1 MVSCVSG
8 QCKIETTKPEY
19 RIPACLRKGAQL
31 SPTLGEFTVMPAAIR
46 NWTCSLASL
55 LVLSGAAAAQD
66 KAEKPLGYPNRP
78 IRIVVAVQPG
88 AGGDT
93 VARMIGQMLADRWG
107 QNAVIDNRS
116 GGGGVIATE
125 LVAKSPPDGY
135 TLLSQGETVLLQGAT
150 KRVPFDVLKVFDP
163 VVATSAQPYVLLAG
177 PTLPVKSMKE
187 LVAFSAT
194 QRVTYS
200 GAAGVGSTVHL
211 GMEWWAQ
218 LSGAKLLY
226 IPYKGSAPAIVGA
239 MGGEI
244 HLAGASAIAASGAI
258 RSGKLRGL
266 ASLGL
271 TRIPAMPDLPTVAE
285 QGYPGFK
292 ITNRYAVFAPAGVP
306 RPIVAAI
313 NRVIADGMHTPQV
326 TQRLIADGSQPA
338 ERMTPEELRA
348 SMTRDYGEMVQ
359 QVKRLNIKIE

>member
-1 MVSCVSG
+1 VFSN
-8 QCKIETTKPEY
+8 
-19 RIPACLRKGAQL
+19 
-31 SPTLGEFTVMPAAIR
+31 AA
-46 NWTCSLASL
+46 
-55 LVLSGAAAAQD
+55 GAQD
-66 KAEKPLGYPNRP
+66 KNDRPPGYPVRP
-78 IRIVVAVQPG
+78 IRIIVAVAPG
-88 AGGDT
+88 AGGDA
-93 VARMIGQMLADRWG
+93 VARLVGQMLTDRWG

-125 LVAKSPPDGY
+125 LVARSPPDGY
-135 TLLSQGETVLLQGAT
+135 TLLSQGENVLLQGAT

-163 VVATSAQPYVLLAG
+163 VVATTMQPYVLLAG

-194 QRVTYS
+194 QRVAYS
-200 GAAGVGSTVHL
+200 GAAGVGSTIHL

-226 IPYKGSAPAIVGA
+226 VPYKGSAPAIVGA

-266 ASLGL
+266 ASMGL
-271 TRIPAMPDLPTVAE
+271 TRIPSLPDLPTVAE

-292 ITNRYAVFAPAGVP
+292 ITNRYAVFAPAGMP
-306 RPIVAAI
+306 RPILMGI
-313 NRVIADGMHTPQV
+313 NRVVSDGMHTPQV

-338 ERMTPEELRA
+338 DRMSPEELRA
-348 SMTRDYGEMVQ
+348 SMARDYAEMVQ